1 MIKIV
6 DPRIVQYLDEMA
18 PEKDPR
24 ILAME
29 NEAKASGFPIVDRQ
43 VGRLLYLLTRLKQ
56 PKLVVEL
63 GSGFGYSAY
72 WFARAI
78 SIGGKVVLTDHSEE
92 RIEQA
97 RVMFQEAG
105 LNHRAEFRVGDAIDI
120 GCEYEEIDL
129 LFIDLDKYLYVKA
142 IEAMVP
148 VLSRNALVVADNT
161 LWYGSV
167 VDRDDDRDSEGI
179 RAFNE
184 YMFNRR
190 DFFTTILP
198 VRDGVMLAYRLD

>member
-1 MIKIV
+1 MISII
-6 DPRIVQYLDEMA
+6 DPRIEEYLTRMF

-29 NEAKASGFPIVDRQ
+29 ELAREMNFPIVHRQ

-63 GSGFGYSAY
+63 GSGFGYSAF

-78 SIGGKVVLTDHSEE
+78 SIGGKVVLTEHSEKCMDY
-92 RIEQA
+92 A
-97 RVMFQEAG
+97 KKFFHEAG
-105 LNHRAEFRVGDAIDI
+105 LSHRADFRVGNALEI
-120 GCEYEEIDL
+120 GREYEDIDL
-129 LFIDLDKYLYVKA
+129 LFIDLDKHLYVEA
-142 IEAMVP
+142 IQTMIPGLAK
-148 VLSRNALVVADNT
+148 NALVVVDNA

-167 VDRDDDRDSEGI
+167 VEGDQDRDSQGI
-179 RAFNE
+179 RAFNDF
-184 YMFNRR
+184 MSSRR